1 MRLMK
6 EVAMAKPKHNKPHF
20 ELHFSEL
27 AEDTVHVLAFEGEE
41 SISRLFHYRI
51 ELLSYEP
58 ELNPADILNKKATFI
73 LNRGDEDPVKIHG
86 IISHFE
92 QRGRTPRYISYYA
105 ELVPRMWRLGL
116 TYANEVF
123 QKMNVEKIIT
133 QVLRNSGFSGR
144 DFKYDLR
151 ESYPELEYSVQYRE
165 TNFDLVNR
173 RLEHFGIFYYFDHR
187 SENDV
192 IVFTDSNDT
201 LPSIEQ
207 TEDIP
212 YNPNNDPLSQQET
225 ISEVS
230 FQAKVVTGLVRLK
243 NYNYRFPERDLTVES
258 QIDPDAPGLY
268 YEYGDHY
275 QETREGEFLAKVRN
289 EEILSHSKIFKGRS
303 DCRLFQAGSRFKMGK
318 HYRDDWNGNELILT
332 RVVSCG
338 TQRGLFAILPEAK
351 EVLPTFENVFEAIPM
366 DIKYRP
372 PRITAVPKISGIMTA
387 RTESGAGDEY
397 AFVDDQGRYKVK
409 LPFDL
414 SDKTNGEASRPIR
427 LTQPYSGPGYGT
439 HFPNHADAE
448 MIFSC
453 INGDMDRPIGLGT
466 IPNPS
471 QASPV
476 SRDNRH
482 QGVIRTA
489 AGNEIVLDDKT
500 GESQIGI
507 TTTDAHKVLLDDKD
521 DKIDIV
527 TTNKHKITFDDKNKN
542 ITVQT
547 TDGHLLIMDDQNTK
561 ITVQSKNGH
570 RLCIDDSNGSES
582 ITVADKDDANVFI
595 IDITNNKLVIKTNDG
610 SIDIHAP
617 NGTIDIQATELN
629 IETSADTSLK
639 AANVSCEAQGNYEL
653 KAGGDITEECANY
666 DLKADMGISAKAN
679 TDLKMKGM
687 NVEVKADMNTKIG
700 AGMNLE
706 AKGGM
711 QAKLDGMMTDVSGSA
726 MTKIKGG
733 VVMIN

>member
-1 MRLMK
+1 
-6 EVAMAKPKHNKPHF
+6 MAKPKHNKPHF

-27 AEDTVHVLAFEGEE
+27 PDDTVHVLAFEGEE
-41 SISRLFHYRI
+41 SISRLFNYRI
-51 ELLSYEP
+51 ELISYEQ

-92 QRGRTPRYISYYA
+92 QRGRTPRYVSYYA
-105 ELVPRMWRLGL
+105 ELVPKMWRLEL

-123 QKMNVEKIIT
+123 QKMNVEKIVT
-133 QVLRNSGFSGR
+133 QVLKNSGFSGQ
-144 DFKYDLR
+144 DFRFELR
-151 ESYPELEYSVQYRE
+151 ESYPELEYSVQFRE
-165 TNFDLVNR
+165 TNFDLINR
-173 RLEHFGIFYYFDHR
+173 RLEHYGIFYYFDQR

-201 LPSIEQ
+201 LPAIEQ
-207 TEDIP
+207 TEEIF
-212 YNPNNDPLSQQET
+212 YNPNRDPLSQKET

-243 NYNYRFPERDLTVES
+243 NYNYRFPSRDLTVES
-258 QIDPDAPGLY
+258 RIDPDAPGLY

-275 QETREGEFLAKVRN
+275 QETREGESLAKVRN
-289 EEILSHSKIFKGRS
+289 EEILSRSKIFKGRG
-303 DCRLFQAGSRFKMGK
+303 DCRLFRAGFKFKMGK
-318 HYRDDWNGNELILT
+318 HYRDDWNGKELILT
-332 RVVSCG
+332 RVVSSG

-351 EVLPTFENVFEAIPM
+351 EVLPTFENTFEAIPL
-366 DIKYRP
+366 DVKYRP
-372 PRITAVPKISGIMTA
+372 PRITPVPKVSGIMTA

-427 LTQPYSGPGYGT
+427 LTQPYSGPGYGF
-439 HFPNHADAE
+439 HFPNHADTE

-453 INGDMDRPIGLGT
+453 INGDIDRPIGLGT

-476 SRDNRH
+476 SKNNKH
-482 QGVIRTA
+482 QGIIRTA

-500 GESQIGI
+500 NESQIGI

-527 TTNKHKITFDDKNKN
+527 TTKKHKITFDDKNKN
-542 ITVQT
+542 VTVQT
-547 TDGHLLIMDDQNTK
+547 TDGHLLIMDDKNTK

-570 RLCIDDSNGSES
+570 RLCIDDSSGGES
-582 ITVADKDDANVFI
+582 ITVADKADANILI
-595 IDITNNKLVIKTNDG
+595 IDITNNKLVIKTKDG
-610 SIDIHAP
+610 SIDMHAP
-617 NGTIDIQATELN
+617 NGTIDIKATTLN

-639 AANVSCEAQGNYEL
+639 AANIKCEADANYEME
-653 KAGGDITEECANY
+653 AGADIKEKCANY
-666 DLKADMGISAKAN
+666 DLKADMEISAKAN
-679 TDLKMKGM
+679 MDLKLKGM
-687 NVEVKADMNTKIG
+687 NVEAKADMNAKIDG
-700 AGMNLE
+700 GMNLE
-706 AKGGM
+706 IKGGV
-711 QAKLDGMMTDVSGSA
+711 QAKLDGMTTNVSGSA
-726 MTKIKGG
+726 MTKITGG